1 MNLSVASY
9 YDADQHVAE
18 IYDTQETGMQ
28 DVALIRPHIGPA
40 GALRVLD
47 PVCGTGRILVSLAGD
62 GHTLL
67 GLDRSPAMLD
77 RAWRALVHWPAEVSS
92 RVSLYAADVLSNPWQ
107 SGYDLVILGGNW
119 LYELATEKD
128 QAGVI
133 SRAGASLLPGGH
145 LYLDNDHMDGPLG
158 PACRATER
166 SRSFRRAPARTAHA
180 LRVRTAW
187 CGTIRPYGW
196 PALSAP

>member
-92 RVSLYAADVLSNPWQ
+92 RVSRYAADVLSDPWQ

-119 LYELATEKD
+119 RPRRIRPAS
-128 QAGVI
+128 
-133 SRAGASLLPGGH
+133 SRAPEPLCCPAATCTWTMTTWMGRWAPPVAPRRGAGLSDGH
-145 LYLDNDHMDGPLG
+145 L
-158 PACRATER
+158 R
-166 SRSFRRAPARTAHA
+166 
-180 LRVRTAW
+180 
-187 CGTIRPYGW
+187 
-196 PALSAP
+196 